1 MLAQPHWPGSGGTG
15 ADALASYDT
24 SVVRI
29 VLGFLAGRCYLA
41 GAMQKDSK
49 LRPVHIF
56 LTYTIDAPDVSSC
69 EGSRNAPVGHT
80 YQISYEARNWPQAM
94 KIVEF
99 ALSGAQDFLSEF
111 VSHVSLSSR
120 TRAARF
126 DRERP
131 DLAAHAAEL
140 ASCRAFMA
148 LDEEG
153 QAAHFAAQRAAYEAL
168 QAELAVAA

>member
-1 MLAQPHWPGSGGTG
+1 MDSANRAHDSRIGDKARKKILA
-15 ADALASYDT
+15 T
-24 SVVRI
+24 SRE
-29 VLGFLAGRCYLA
+29 LRYLA
-41 GAMQKDSK
+41 GAMQKNST

-69 EGSRNAPVGHT
+69 EGSRNAPIGHT